1 MQNKFMESTED
12 FSGESE
18 EILRLASDL
27 QDVLVNDE
35 VDQAEIEAFNRQ
47 PSQYRP
53 IMTIDKMVEKVGEW
67 SNNLPQSTLIMH
79 HTLNVE
85 SKENGCGSRAE

>member
-35 VDQAEIEAFNRQ
+35 VIEAFNRQ

-79 HTLNVE
+79 HALNVE

>member
-18 EILRLASDL
+18 EVLRLASDL
-27 QDVLVNDE
+27 QDVLVSDE

-47 PSQYRP
+47 PSQYRS

-67 SNNLPQSTLIMH
+67 SNNLP
-79 HTLNVE
+79 NP
-85 SKENGCGSRAE
+85 R